1 MKLMREAPITSV
13 ATARAL
19 ASVLLLSF
27 FAVSAAC
34 SVEERTLVAPEPVAT
49 RDVVFRIVADAEA
62 PDQAA
67 ATALGWSDGIP
78 GVEVSLATSDS
89 VTLTATSD
97 AQGRIVLSDVP
108 VGPFTLQAKKVL
120 SAAERASVSGESDVV
135 GFVGE
140 SFVTIDAA
148 NISEIEVRTP
158 AAFRRGLMLS
168 EYAFKRAMIA
178 GLGTYYFGGYLEL
191 YNNGEETVYL
201 DGLQLADATSFGASY
216 VGSNFTCESVG
227 VQMEDSGGIWTRY
240 LVAFP
245 GSGSD
250 YPVEPGGT
258 VVVAMDAIDHRG
270 LFPDQLDLSNAD
282 FEMPG
287 GPDNPA
293 VPDMINLSVGH
304 NPIHTHGP
312 MFDAWNYVTAVL
324 AAPAD
329 PSTFATNSRVTNGVT
344 FNTIRIPA
352 AGLIDVMTSSGMFYL
367 NYTPPGRR
375 LCPRFVNQSFD
386 RGYGFHITDSET
398 TSSFDQ
404 GPVRKVLFVDENGR
418 PVLQHSRNSA
428 VDWKTGPRTPGV
440 IAP

>member
-1 MKLMREAPITSV
+1 MTRLLFAALFLGGVAVIT
-13 ATARAL
+13 
-19 ASVLLLSF
+19 
-27 FAVSAAC
+27 AC
-34 SVEERTLVAPEPVAT
+34 SADERTLVAPEPVAS
-49 RDVVFRIVADAEA
+49 RDLILHVVADAETA
-62 PDQAA
+62 DLSAA
-67 ATALGWSDGIP
+67 AALGWSDGLP
-78 GVEVSLATSDS
+78 GVEVIVVTSDS
-89 VTLTATSD
+89 ATLTAISD
-97 AQGRIVLSDVP
+97 AQGRVGLSSVPMGTMTVQLRRVL
-108 VGPFTLQAKKVL
+108 T
-120 SAAERASVSGESDVV
+120 AAERGAVSNTSDVV
-135 GFVGE
+135 GFVGQ
-140 SFVTIDAA
+140 SFVTLDNTSAP
-148 NISEIEVRTP
+148 EVEVRVP

-168 EYAFKRAMIA
+168 EFAFKRAYIA

-201 DGLQLADATSFGASY
+201 DGLQLANATSFGASTE
-216 VGSNFTCESVG
+216 GSNFTCESLADR
-227 VQMEDSGGIWTRY
+227 MEDSGGIWTRY

-245 GSGSD
+245 GSGTE

-270 LFPDQLDLSNAD
+270 LFPDQIDLSDAD

-304 NPIHTHGP
+304 NPNHTHGP
-312 MFDAWNYVTAVL
+312 LFDAWNTVTAVL
-324 AAPAD
+324 SAPAD

-398 TSSFDQ
+398 ASSFDK
-404 GPVRKVLFVDENGR
+404 GPVRKVFFVDENGR

-440 IAP
+440 VQP

>member
-1 MKLMREAPITSV
+1 MT
-13 ATARAL
+13 RAL
-19 ASVLLLSF
+19 TNAFICGCIVASV
-27 FAVSAAC
+27 AC
-34 SVEERTLVAPEPVAT
+34 SVDERTLVAPEPVAT

-67 ATALGWSDGIP
+67 ATALGWSEGIP
-78 GVEVSLATSDS
+78 GVEASLAANDS
-89 VTLTATSD
+89 VTFTAISD
-97 AQGRIVLSDVP
+97 AQGRVVLSDVP
-108 VGPFTLQAKKVL
+108 VGAFTVQARRVL
-120 SAAERASVSGESDVV
+120 TAGERSSVSSESDVV

-140 SFVTIDAA
+140 SFVRVDGTST
-148 NISEIEVRTP
+148 SEIEVRVP

-168 EYAFKRAMIA
+168 EFAFKRAYIA

-201 DGLQLADATSFGASY
+201 DGLQLANATSFGASDE
-216 VGSNFTCESVG
+216 GANLTCESVA
-227 VQMEDSGGIWTRY
+227 VRMEDNGGIWTRY

-245 GSGSD
+245 GSGTE

-270 LFPDQLDLSNAD
+270 LFPDQIDLSHAD

-293 VPDMINLSVGH
+293 VPDMINLSVGA

-312 MFDAWNYVTAVL
+312 LFDAWNHVTAVL
-324 AAPAD
+324 SAPAD
-329 PSTFATNSRVTNGVT
+329 PSTFATHSNVSFGVT

-375 LCPRFVNQSFD
+375 LCPRFVNQNFD

-398 TSSFDQ
+398 ASSFDE

-428 VDWKTGPRTPGV
+428 VDWKTGPRTPRMIV
-440 IAP
+440 Q